1 MEKDL
6 FLTILALIICAVFK
20 TDLLWT
26 IAIVD
31 IMDRLW
37 SLLWYSYI
45 AVERSRKVKSPSSS
59 AKRNGRLR
67 KRN

>member
-6 FLTILALIICAVFK
+6 CLTVLALIISAVFEINF
-20 TDLLWT
+20 LWT
-26 IAIVD
+26 VAVIDVA
-31 IMDRLW
+31 DRLLR
-37 SLLWYSYI
+37 LLCHIYI
-45 AVERSRKVKSPSSS
+45 ENQRRRKVKSPSSS